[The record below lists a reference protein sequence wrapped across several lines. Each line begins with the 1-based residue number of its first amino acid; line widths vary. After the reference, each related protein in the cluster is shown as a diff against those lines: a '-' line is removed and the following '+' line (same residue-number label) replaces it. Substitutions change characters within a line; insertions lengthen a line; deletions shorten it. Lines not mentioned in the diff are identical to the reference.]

1 MNCTYLEVYNEV
13 RDCMGCVQR
22 FVEAAQQLVQM
33 CTVHTSTG
41 HYRSLMQAH
50 GADWGGSI
58 VGARS
63 VHGSEPPSKRPFCL
77 TYFNLLNPHA
87 PLHLTHITQTHTPQ
101 PTTQVISCTTCWT
114 PTGPSIHVTSA
125 PLLPPLTSRLPPTPH
140 PPPPGD
146 LRPAGQ
152 VQLAAG
158 AARGP
163 GAGRVR
169 GGAQERAR
177 GGRGRHPGGWGAG
190 RGCGVGA
197 AVHECTCVVRGFS
210 ILCTGGGVMA
220 ACGHHAMVVVLVGR
234 G

>member
-140 PPPPGD
+140 PPPQVIYD
-146 LRPAGQ
+146 LLVKSSSPLELREDPEQGVCVAGLKS
-152 VQLAAG
+152 VRVAG
-158 AARGP
+158 AGDILV
-163 GAGRVR
+163 G
-169 GGAQERAR
+169 
-177 GGRGRHPGGWGAG
+177 GGRGGGVGWGQQ
-190 RGCGVGA
+190 CMS
-197 AVHECTCVVRGFS
+197 VR
-210 ILCTGGGVMA
+210 V
-220 ACGHHAMVVVLVGR
+220 
-234 G
+234 